1 MSFCIFG
8 PGNFMKRI
16 YYSVELLMFC
26 SISIRFG
33 VIATTPFLIDVCLHT
48 TVVGL
53 LFLSS

>member
-8 PGNFMKRI
+8 PGNFMKKI
-16 YYSVELLMFC
+16 YLVLMFC